1 MKTKN
6 KLVRMSKVFSLA
18 FSIFLQIYWYKIRR
32 KPKAEW
38 EKLWGSIG
46 KRFRQTLFELEGL
59 LIKIGQILSTRG
71 DLLPPA
77 FLCSTITPKAIDL
90 NGRVLITIVIFLHK
104 QYGFVVFS
112 IFCFCFCRSRPCLLQ
127 LLLCSVNKK
136 QKAYPFCLPK
146 SFNDI
151 LYLFNMPFFM

>member
-1 MKTKN
+1 MSCSTKAPVSVGRLLHN
-6 KLVRMSKVFSLA
+6 KCLNDYVV
-18 FSIFLQIYWYKIRR
+18 
-32 KPKAEW
+32 E
-38 EKLWGSIG
+38 
-46 KRFRQTLFELEGL
+46 
-59 LIKIGQILSTRG
+59 
-71 DLLPPA
+71 

-90 NGRVLITIVIFLHK
+90 NGRLLITFVIFLHK

-151 LYLFNMPFFM
+151 LYLFNLFTHLLVHHHLDRPYIYRAMNRA

>member
-1 MKTKN
+1 MVK
-6 KLVRMSKVFSLA
+6 
-18 FSIFLQIYWYKIRR
+18 
-32 KPKAEW
+32 
-38 EKLWGSIG
+38 
-46 KRFRQTLFELEGL
+46 L
-59 LIKIGQILSTRG
+59 LIPLNCSVSTTRKKTAVAITSLTLAPVSVSTFLHNKCLN
-71 DLLPPA
+71 DYVVE

-90 NGRVLITIVIFLHK
+90 NGRLLITFVIFLHK